1 MPRACAVD
9 IGLDK
14 SCNLLLVVVIVL
26 RSCTRVLVSKVL
38 VVHAEDGAKR
48 HKVKDHEEQQL
59 HHIVEKETVRLEE
72 SVQPVVP
79 DEPRQVA
86 H

>member
-1 MPRACAVD
+1 M
-9 IGLDK
+9 
-14 SCNLLLVVVIVL
+14 SE
-26 RSCTRVLVSKVL
+26 VLVM
-38 VVHAEDGAKR
+38 HAEDGAKR